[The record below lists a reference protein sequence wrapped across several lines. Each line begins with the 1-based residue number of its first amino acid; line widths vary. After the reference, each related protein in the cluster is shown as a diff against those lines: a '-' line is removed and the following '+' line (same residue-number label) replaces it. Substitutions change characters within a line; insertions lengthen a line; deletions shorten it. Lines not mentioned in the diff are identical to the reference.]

1 MMQESLLYKL
11 HSNGLVP
18 GVEVDKNR
26 YEFCVYGLS
35 SNEPIAKCC
44 FSLDS
49 KRSTKQNTA
58 KSGFTK
64 S

>member
-44 FSLDS
+44 FS
-49 KRSTKQNTA
+49 
-58 KSGFTK
+58 
-64 S
+64 